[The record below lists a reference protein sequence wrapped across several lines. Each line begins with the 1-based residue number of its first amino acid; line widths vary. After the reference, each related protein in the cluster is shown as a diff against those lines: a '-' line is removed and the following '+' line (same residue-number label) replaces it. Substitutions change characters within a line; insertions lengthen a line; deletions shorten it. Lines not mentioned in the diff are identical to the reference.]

1 MESEY
6 PESWSR
12 HTPKGMN
19 IVSQTTKSKKC
30 CDTCKCGQA
39 EEEKFNKLMETQ
51 VKSLSKNN
59 KFTTCGKI
67 KI

>member
-19 IVSQTTKSKKC
+19 VERETAKSTKC
-30 CDTCKCGQA
+30 CDTCECDNS
-39 EEEKFNKLMETQ
+39 EEQKFNKLMETQ
-51 VKSLSKNN
+51 SS
-59 KFTTCGKI
+59 FEE
-67 KI
+67 